1 MADNQ
6 SKALHFLALLKESQ
20 RGKLK
25 IYIGMA
31 AGVGKTY
38 RMLLEA
44 RELIENN
51 IEVVAGYIET
61 HGRKETAAQIAGI
74 PVMQRKKVFYKGRE
88 LEEMDL
94 DALLIQHPGVVLVD
108 ELAHTNIPGSSN
120 AKRWQ
125 DVIQMLD
132 AGINVITTMN
142 IQHLESIN
150 EKVEK
155 ITGINITERVPDLV
169 INRADEIVN
178 IDLTVDSLLERLK
191 EGRIY
196 DPSKVPVALTNFFQ
210 PEKLLQ
216 LRDLTLK
223 EVSRQLERKIV
234 SSIPPE
240 SRDQL
245 KTVVSAIS
253 LNASSAK
260 KVIRGS
266 SRLASIYNSK
276 WFTVNIQE
284 PGEEP
289 DRIDPG
295 QQRHLMNNLKLAME
309 LGSEIVQLKGREPAV
324 EIVKFAVSVEAA
336 LIVIGKPAFS
346 LRYRLRLKNFFRE
359 LVRLTEKNNIDILMV
374 SSNADIKK

>member
-1 MADNQ
+1 MAGDS

-38 RMLLEA
+38 RMLIEA

-51 IEVVAGYIET
+51 IEVVAGYIEA
-61 HGRKETAAQIAGI
+61 HGRKETTAQIAGI

-178 IDLTVDSLLERLK
+178 IDLTVDGLLERLK

-196 DPSKVPVALTNFFQ
+196 EPSKVPVALQNFFQ

-240 SRDQL
+240 CRDQL

-253 LNASSAK
+253 LNTASAK

-289 DRIDPG
+289 EVVDPG
-295 QQRHLMNNLKLAME
+295 LQRHLMNNFKLAME
-309 LGSEIVQLKGREPAV
+309 LGSEIVQLKGREPAI

-336 LIVIGKPAFS
+336 LIVIGKPVFS
-346 LRYRLRLKNFFRE
+346 LSYRLRLKNFFRE
-359 LVRLTEKNNIDILMV
+359 LVRLTGKNNIDILMV
-374 SSNADIKK
+374 SSNADTKK

>member
-1 MADNQ
+1 MAGNESQ
-6 SKALHFLALLKESQ
+6 ALRFLALLKESQ

-25 IYIGMA
+25 IYVGMA
-31 AGVGKTY
+31 AGVGKTC

-51 IEVVAGYIET
+51 IQVVAGYIET
-61 HGRKETAAQIAGI
+61 HGRKDTAALIPGI
-74 PVMQRKKVFYKGRE
+74 PVMQRKKVFYNGRE

-94 DALLIQHPGVVLVD
+94 EALLVQHPEVVLVD
-108 ELAHTNIPGSSN
+108 ELAHTNIPGSPN
-120 AKRWQ
+120 PKRWQ
-125 DVIQMLD
+125 DVMQMLD

-150 EKVEK
+150 EKVER
-155 ITGINITERVPDLV
+155 ITGVSVSERVPDLV

-178 IDLTVDSLLERLK
+178 IDLTVEGLLERLR

-196 DPSKVPVALTNFFQ
+196 DPSKVQVALQNFFQ

-216 LRDLTLK
+216 LRDLTMK
-223 EVSRQLERKIV
+223 EVSRQLERKII
-234 SSIPPE
+234 SSIPQG

-253 LNASSAK
+253 LNAGSAK
-260 KVIRGS
+260 RVIRGS
-266 SRLASIYNSK
+266 SRLASIYNSR
-276 WFTVNIQE
+276 WFTVNVQG
-284 PGEEP
+284 PGE
-289 DRIDPG
+289 DPG
-295 QQRHLMNNLKLAME
+295 TIDLGLHRHLTNNLKLAME
-309 LGSEIVQLKGREPAV
+309 LGSEIVQLKGREPAT
-324 EIVKFAVSVEAA
+324 EIVRFAVSVEAA

-346 LRYRLRLKNFFRE
+346 LSYRLRLKNFFRE

-374 SSNADIKK
+374 SSNADNKK

>member
-1 MADNQ
+1 MPGDRPGAF
-6 SKALHFLALLKESQ
+6 HFIDLLKESQ

-25 IYIGMA
+25 IYTGMA

-38 RMLLEA
+38 RMLVEA
-44 RELIENN
+44 KELLENN
-51 IEVVAGYIET
+51 IEVVAGFIET
-61 HGRKETAAQIAGI
+61 HGRKETAEQMAGI
-74 PVMQRKKVFYKGRE
+74 PVMGRKKVFYKGRE

-94 DALLIQHPGVVLVD
+94 EAILVQHPDVVLVD
-108 ELAHTNIPGSSN
+108 ELAHTNIPGSIN
-120 AKRWQ
+120 AKRWE
-125 DVIQMLD
+125 DVMQMLE

-150 EKVEK
+150 DKIEK
-155 ITGINITERVPDLV
+155 ITGINISERVPDIV

-178 IDLTVDSLLERLK
+178 IDLTVEGLLQRLR

-196 DPSKVPVALTNFFQ
+196 EASKVEVAFRNFFT

-216 LRDLTLK
+216 LRDLALK
-223 EVSRQLERKIV
+223 EVSRQLQRKII
-234 SSIPPE
+234 STIPGGN
-240 SRDQL
+240 RDQI

-253 LNASSAK
+253 LNYRSAK

-266 SRLASIYNSK
+266 SRVVSIYNSR
-276 WFTVNIQE
+276 WFTVNVQE

-289 DRIDPG
+289 ERIIPEL
-295 QQRHLMNNLKLAME
+295 QRHLMNNYKLAMD
-309 LGSEIVQLKGREPAV
+309 LGAEVVQLKGREPALELV
-324 EIVKFAVSVEAA
+324 RFAVSVEAA

-346 LRYRLRLKNFFRE
+346 LSYRLRLKNFFRE

-374 SSNADIKK
+374 SSNADSKK